1 MIYFLDCEFN
11 GFGGELMSL
20 ALVREDGEALY
31 LLYERPA
38 DMDPWVAANVWPIM
52 RSIPSGY
59 AIRHVANQES
69 GAYEIANFLAGDPRP
84 YIITDWPD
92 DVRYF
97 CAAVIVGPGQMAPI
111 PSLRFEVVRQDAYPT
126 GLKNAVQ
133 HNALWDALALRWL
146 LQS

>member
-1 MIYFLDCEFN
+1 MIYYLDCEFN

-38 DMDPWVAANVWPIM
+38 NMDPWVAANVWPIM
-52 RSIPSGY
+52 RSIPPGY
-59 AIRHVANQES
+59 AVHRVDQIT
-69 GAYEIANFLAGDPRP
+69 GAWAISEFLKRDPRP

-97 CAAVIVGPGQMAPI
+97 CAAVIIGPGQMTSI